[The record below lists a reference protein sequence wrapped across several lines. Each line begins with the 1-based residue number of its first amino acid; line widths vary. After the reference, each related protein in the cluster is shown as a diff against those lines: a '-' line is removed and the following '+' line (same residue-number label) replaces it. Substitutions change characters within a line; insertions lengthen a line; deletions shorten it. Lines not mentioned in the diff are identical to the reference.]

1 MASSKTLMVTI
12 SGIRGIFGAGLDAAT
27 VVRFAGAYGAW
38 TRRRALAAG
47 TLADGARPLVVVG
60 RDARLTGAI
69 CADLVSATLRSVGC
83 DVLDAG
89 LATTPTVEMG
99 VIHERAAGGI
109 ILSASHNPA
118 EWNALKLLNERGE
131 FLSPD
136 EAREVIALAAA
147 DADAGEVSGTVSVD
161 EIGEVHRADLLD
173 AHIDAIL
180 ALPYIDADAIRARG
194 FHVLVDGINSVGA
207 VALPRLL
214 GALGVAR
221 VTLVNGTPD
230 GRFARTPEPLPENL
244 VETCAAVREAGADL
258 GLVVD
263 PDADR
268 LALVDETGA
277 YVVEEL
283 TQVMAADFLW
293 GKRPGAFVTN
303 LSSSRAIEDVA
314 ARYGQAVERS
324 AVGEVNVVVRMQ
336 EIGATLGGEGNG
348 GVILPDL
355 HHGRDALAGAALVL
369 QHLAETGQTLSEW
382 RATLPDYRIAKHKVS
397 VEGLDAAA
405 LLAALAARY
414 ADGGEGI
421 RGVSTLDGVKVDL
434 DGGWVHVRASNTE
447 PILRIYAEAAT
458 DAEAAALAER
468 FTAELLAG

>member
-1 MASSKTLMVTI
+1 MVTI

-38 TRRRALAAG
+38 VRRRADAEG
-47 TLADGARPLVVVG
+47 VEGRPVIVVG
-60 RDARLTGAI
+60 RDARVTGAL
-69 CADLVSATLRSVGC
+69 CANLVSATLASVGC

-99 VIHERAAGGI
+99 VIQQNARGGI
-109 ILSASHNPA
+109 ILSASHNPG

-136 EAREVIALAAA
+136 QAREVIALAESDGAA
-147 DADAGEVSGTVSVD
+147 GVVSGTVAYD
-161 EIGEVHRADLLD
+161 RIGAVRPVDLLD
-173 AHIDAIL
+173 DHVAAIL

-214 GALGVAR
+214 DALGVAR
-221 VTLVNGTPD
+221 VSLVNGTPD

-244 VETCAAVREAGADL
+244 VATCAAVREAGADL

-268 LALVDETGA
+268 LALVDETGT
-277 YVVEEL
+277 YVSEEL
-283 TQVMAADFLW
+283 TQVMAADMLW
-293 GKRPGAFVTN
+293 RVRPGAFVTN

-314 ARYGQAVERS
+314 ARYGQTVARS
-324 AVGEVNVVVRMQ
+324 AVGEVNVVVEMQ
-336 EIGATLGGEGNG
+336 RIGATLGGEGNG

-355 HHGRDALAGAALVL
+355 HHGRDALVGAALVL
-369 QHLAETGQTLSEW
+369 QHLAATGQTLSAW
-382 RATLPDYRIAKHKVS
+382 RASLPDYRIAKHKVS
-397 VEGLDAAA
+397 VDGLDAA
-405 LLAALAARY
+405 LLLRRLADRY
-414 ADGGEGI
+414 ADGGEGV

-434 DGGWVHVRASNTE
+434 DAGWVHVRASNTE

-458 DAEAAALAER
+458 DAEAQALAER

>member
-1 MASSKTLMVTI
+1 MPTPTRTLMVTI
-12 SGIRGIFGAGLDAAT
+12 SGIRGIFGAGLGAAT

-38 TRRRALAAG
+38 VRHRAEAQG
-47 TLADGARPLVVVG
+47 IEGRPAVVVG
-60 RDARLTGAI
+60 RDARVTGAL
-69 CADLVSATLRSVGC
+69 CADLVCATLASVGC

-99 VIHERAAGGI
+99 VIQQQARGGV

-136 EAREVIALAAA
+136 QAREVIALAAA
-147 DADAGEVSGTVSVD
+147 DGASGEVAGTVAYD
-161 EIGEVHRADLLD
+161 QIGAVRAVDLLD
-173 AHIDAIL
+173 DHVAAIL
-180 ALPYIDADAIRARG
+180 ALPYIDVDAIRARG

-207 VALPRLL
+207 IALPRLL
-214 GALGVAR
+214 DALGVAR

-244 VETCAAVREAGADL
+244 TGTCAAVADAGADL

-268 LALVDETGA
+268 LALVDETGT
-277 YVVEEL
+277 YVSEEL
-283 TQVMAADFLW
+283 TQVMAADMLW
-293 GKRPGAFVTN
+293 GVRPGPFVTN

-314 ARYGQAVERS
+314 ARHGQTVSRS
-324 AVGEVNVVVRMQ
+324 AVGEVNVVVEMHRV
-336 EIGATLGGEGNG
+336 GATLGGEGNG

-369 QHLAETGQTLSEW
+369 QHLASTGKTLSEW
-382 RATLPDYRIAKHKVS
+382 RASLPDYRIAKHKVS
-397 VEGLDAAA
+397 VDGLDAAA
-405 LLAALAARY
+405 LLRSLAARY

-434 DGGWVHVRASNTE
+434 DAGWVHVRASNTE

-458 DAEAAALAER
+458 DAEAQALAER
-468 FTAELLAG
+468 FTGELLAG